1 MKILVTGFEPFGG
14 APANPSE
21 QVVMRLQ
28 DISIPGIDLATYILP
43 VDQNRSAKKL
53 IEEFEVVGPDAILS
67 LGEAPRKS
75 AISVERVA
83 INLMDY
89 RIPDNQGNQVTDQP
103 VIPGGPAAYFAT
115 LPARKIF
122 EKLCLAGIPAEFSL
136 SAGSFLCNQVLYEIL
151 HYLNVKRLSKKAG
164 FIHLPSL
171 PEQAALLDPQLP
183 GMDLETALKGVL
195 LALEG
200 IRENLVKGDN

>member
-14 APANPSE
+14 SSVNPSE

-28 DISIPGIDLATYILP
+28 DISMPGVDLATAILP
-43 VDQNRSAKKL
+43 VDRNMSAQKL
-53 IEEFEVVGPDAILS
+53 IEVCKAVQPGAILC
-67 LGEAPRKS
+67 LGEAARRS

-89 RIPDNQGNQVTDQP
+89 RIPDNHGCRATDQP
-103 VIPGGPAAYFAT
+103 VVSGGPTAYFAT
-115 LPARKIF
+115 IPAREIF
-122 EKLCLAGIPAEFSL
+122 EKLGLAGIPAELSL

-151 HYLNVKRLSKKAG
+151 HNLSMNRLAIKAG

-171 PEQAALLDPQLP
+171 PEQAAQLNPKLP
-183 GMDLETALKGVL
+183 GMDIETALKGVL
-195 LALEG
+195 LALEV
-200 IRENLVKGDN
+200 IQENLATRGR